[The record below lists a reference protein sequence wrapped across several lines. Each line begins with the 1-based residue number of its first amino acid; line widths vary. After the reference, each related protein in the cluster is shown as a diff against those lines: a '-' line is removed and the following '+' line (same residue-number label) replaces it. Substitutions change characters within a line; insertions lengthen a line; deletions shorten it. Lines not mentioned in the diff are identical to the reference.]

1 MTIYENFLNHLRTC
15 GGCVGE
21 RSIERCQYAVVCAT
35 AERLREKGVVRS
47 GRELRKCKRERTEH
61 NG

>member
-1 MTIYENFLNHLRTC
+1 M
-15 GGCVGE
+15 GE